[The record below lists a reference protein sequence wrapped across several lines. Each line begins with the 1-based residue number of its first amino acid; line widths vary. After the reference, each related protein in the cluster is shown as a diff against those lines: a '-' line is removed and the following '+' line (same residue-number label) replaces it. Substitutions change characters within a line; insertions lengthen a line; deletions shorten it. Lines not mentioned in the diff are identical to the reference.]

1 MVSDLNDLHRHR
13 GAGAVRVHWDEQ
25 HTIEP
30 AAANGLR
37 DRARLET
44 IRLLVCCCGAHGC
57 GDVLRAVTQEM
68 DDHKC
73 ADKQCNLHGRHPT
86 TSARISAAIRG
97 VDLKSGICEV
107 LLQRN
112 RHADAD
118 NGDACGSN
126 HSDVCR
132 SR

>member
-44 IRLLVCCCGAHGC
+44 IRLLVCCCGAHAC

-68 DDHKC
+68 DD
-73 ADKQCNLHGRHPT
+73 QEVQILLFRHLAT
-86 TSARISAAIRG
+86 
-97 VDLKSGICEV
+97 V
-107 LLQRN
+107 LLLRPITAFSELDYIECIQR
-112 RHADAD
+112 
-118 NGDACGSN
+118 
-126 HSDVCR
+126 
-132 SR
+132 